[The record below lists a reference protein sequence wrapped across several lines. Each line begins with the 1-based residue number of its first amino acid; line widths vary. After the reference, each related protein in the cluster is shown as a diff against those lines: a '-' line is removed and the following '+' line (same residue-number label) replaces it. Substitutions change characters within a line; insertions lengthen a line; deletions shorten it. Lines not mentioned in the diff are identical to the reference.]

1 MIIKSAS
8 LERSV
13 LCLCRDGRGEP
24 KSLHSADYDT
34 ARGRGSGAGTSAHHH
49 HHGSGSQGAPSG
61 TLAGPNHGQ
70 YATLSKQCKTL
81 ESNDFYWEES
91 TRPDSP
97 VLVPVEQHHE
107 NEISRLEETAIQGQ
121 KEDQEE
127 ETLYMVTE
135 LWSAIFFL

>member
-1 MIIKSAS
+1 MSAS

-13 LCLCRDGRGEP
+13 FCLCRDGRGEP

-34 ARGRGSGAGTSAHHH
+34 ARGRGSGGGSAAHHH
-49 HHGSGSQGAPSG
+49 HHGSSSQGAPSG

-97 VLVPVEQHHE
+97 VPVLVPVPVEQQNE
-107 NEISRLEETAIQGQ
+107 NEIEIEIEINSQEETAIQDQ

-127 ETLYMVTE
+127 TAYMVTE
-135 LWSAIFFL
+135 L